1 MTMKNKRNMLRLHQM
16 IALLCA
22 LLVPVSYIV
31 SIILFIIE
39 NQYAGMFLAMA
50 IGVSMFIMPSI
61 YLMTKF
67 PKDMAEIYNNLLTE
81 IERGK

>member
-50 IGVSMFIMPSI
+50 IGVSMFIMSSI

-81 IERGK
+81 IERRK

>member
-1 MTMKNKRNMLRLHQM
+1 MKNKRNMLRLHQM